1 MARYATVD
9 PTTGALVKEFDTM
22 SDAEA
27 ERSVE
32 RAHAAFRTWR
42 RTDVADR
49 AALLRRIADGHR
61 EHSDELAALMTLEM
75 GKPITQARGE
85 VALAASIYE
94 YYAVNGPAF
103 LADEELDIA
112 RPGRAVVRKIGRASR

>member
-1 MARYATVD
+1 
-9 PTTGALVKEFDTM
+9 M

-112 RPGRAVVRKIGRASR
+112 GAGKAVVRTEPIGALLRQL